1 MEFELGEE
9 KGSKLMNKDPK
20 TSSEENFRDNESLTN
35 DTPRLSKKKNRSVG
49 MKKNLRQKI
58 KDLETEIREFQL
70 NENSKLYGLTSEVER
85 AVKKAIEE
93 ENGPQLYRLIRPL
106 HPADFADLIE
116 RHSADERRLLVTV
129 VGKNF
134 NAEILAEFDE
144 TVREDILSYL
154 SNEVL
159 TDSFA
164 ALPTDDAVEV
174 LGELDEDVQER
185 LLNKIPEEERVLLK
199 EGLAYEDETA
209 GRLMQREI
217 VTVPDYWTIGQTI
230 DFLRSHGNLPEDFYD
245 IYIVDENSMPVG
257 KLSLGNMLRNKRP
270 VFVADVMSKK
280 FHSILVHMD
289 QEDVAM
295 LFRQYG
301 LVSAPVVDEQ
311 DKLVGVITV
320 DDVVDVID
328 EEAEEDLLRL
338 SGVGDDTFHSG
349 LFQTTR
355 SRFSWLAINLITAI
369 IASGV
374 IGAFETTI
382 EKMVALAVLMPIVA
396 SMGGNAGTQSLT
408 VAVRALAMRELTA
421 TNAAK
426 FVFKETTV
434 GSLNGI
440 AFAIL
445 AGTVSWI
452 WFGDLQIA
460 VVLAIA
466 MVVNLIVAGFFGTM
480 IPIAFERF
488 KLDPAIASSVFVTT
502 VTDVV
507 GFFVFL
513 GLAAFFLM

>member
-1 MEFELGEE
+1 
-9 KGSKLMNKDPK
+9 MNKDPK

-134 NAEILAEFDE
+134 NAEILAELDE

-164 ALPTDDAVEV
+164 ELPNDDAVEV

-245 IYIVDENSMPVG
+245 
-257 KLSLGNMLRNKRP
+257 
-270 VFVADVMSKK
+270 
-280 FHSILVHMD
+280 
-289 QEDVAM
+289 
-295 LFRQYG
+295 
-301 LVSAPVVDEQ
+301 
-311 DKLVGVITV
+311 
-320 DDVVDVID
+320 VID
-328 EEAEEDLLRL
+328 LGGHDR
-338 SGVGDDTFHSG
+338 SG
-349 LFQTTR
+349 
-355 SRFSWLAINLITAI
+355 
-369 IASGV
+369 
-374 IGAFETTI
+374 
-382 EKMVALAVLMPIVA
+382 
-396 SMGGNAGTQSLT
+396 
-408 VAVRALAMRELTA
+408 
-421 TNAAK
+421 
-426 FVFKETTV
+426 
-434 GSLNGI
+434 
-440 AFAIL
+440 
-445 AGTVSWI
+445 
-452 WFGDLQIA
+452 
-460 VVLAIA
+460 
-466 MVVNLIVAGFFGTM
+466 
-480 IPIAFERF
+480 
-488 KLDPAIASSVFVTT
+488 IASSFC
-502 VTDVV
+502 
-507 GFFVFL
+507 
-513 GLAAFFLM
+513 